1 MKIIKYISLI
11 TLALLLVACSK
22 GESENK
28 SSDQEAKATEIPKKV
43 FSSQKSDEKISE
55 DEMGSSIK
63 KYLDTFDALDEN
75 TSEIRDK
82 DELNEKDQNKLNKLT
97 KLTNKNDKNFKQ
109 FIENNQLPK
118 QYEKGSLKVSDYVTS
133 VNELMNKI
141 NDKVDATMDDSN
153 TDQTKLKNVGELKEI
168 NAQYKKQV
176 NGKKQKEVEQF
187 LNKHDIQTKAFE

>member
-75 TSEIRDK
+75 TSKIRDK

-153 TDQTKLKNVGELKEI
+153 TDQTKLKNVGEIKEI

>member
-43 FSSQKSDEKISE
+43 FSSQKSDEKISK

-153 TDQTKLKNVGELKEI
+153 TDQTKLKNVGEIKEI

>member
-75 TSEIRDK
+75 TSKIRDK

-141 NDKVDATMDDSN
+141 NDKVDATMDGSN
-153 TDQTKLKNVGELKEI
+153 TDQTKLKNVGEIKEI

>member
-11 TLALLLVACSK
+11 TLALLLAACSN

-43 FSSQKSDEKISE
+43 FSSRKSDEKISE

-82 DELNEKDQNKLNKLT
+82 DELNEKDQDKLNKLT

-133 VNELMNKI
+133 VNELMNQI
-141 NDKVDATMDDSN
+141 NDKVDATMDDAN
-153 TDQTKLKNVGELKEI
+153 TDQTKLKNVGEIKEI

>member
-75 TSEIRDK
+75 TSKIRDK

-153 TDQTKLKNVGELKEI
+153 TDQTKLKNVGEIKEI

-187 LNKHDIQTKAFE
+187 LNKHDIRTKAFE

>member
-75 TSEIRDK
+75 TSKIRDK

-153 TDQTKLKNVGELKEI
+153 TDQTKLKNVGEIKEI

-187 LNKHDIQTKAFE
+187 LNKHDSTLR

>member
-118 QYEKGSLKVSDYVTS
+118 QYKKGSLKVSDYVTS

-153 TDQTKLKNVGELKEI
+153 TDQTKLKNVGEIKEI

>member
-153 TDQTKLKNVGELKEI
+153 TDQTKLKNVGEIKEI

>member
-43 FSSQKSDEKISE
+43 FLSQKSDEKISE

-75 TSEIRDK
+75 TSKIRDK

-97 KLTNKNDKNFKQ
+97 KLTNKNDENFKQ

-153 TDQTKLKNVGELKEI
+153 TDQTKLKNVGEIKEI

>member
-11 TLALLLVACSK
+11 TLALLLVACSN

-82 DELNEKDQNKLNKLT
+82 DELNEKDQDKLNKLT

-118 QYEKGSLKVSDYVTS
+118 QYEKGSLKVSNYVTS
-133 VNELMNKI
+133 VNELMNQI
-141 NDKVDATMDDSN
+141 NDKVDATTDDAN
-153 TDQTKLKNVGELKEI
+153 TDQTKLKNVGEIKEI

-187 LNKHDIQTKAFE
+187 LNKHDIQTNAFE

>member
-43 FSSQKSDEKISE
+43 FLSQKSDEKISE

-153 TDQTKLKNVGELKEI
+153 TDQTKLKNVGEIKEI

>member
-28 SSDQEAKATEIPKKV
+28 SSDQEVKATEIPKKV

-109 FIENNQLPK
+109 FIENNKLPK
-118 QYEKGSLKVSDYVTS
+118 QYKKGSLKVSDYVTS

-153 TDQTKLKNVGELKEI
+153 TDQTKLKNVGEIKEI

>member
-28 SSDQEAKATEIPKKV
+28 SSDQEAKATEVPKKV

-55 DEMGSSIK
+55 DEMGSNIK
-63 KYLDTFDALDEN
+63 KYLDTFNALDEN
-75 TSEIRDK
+75 TSKIRDK
-82 DELNEKDQNKLNKLT
+82 DELNEKDQDKLNKLT
-97 KLTNKNDKNFKQ
+97 KLTNKNDENFKQ

-141 NDKVDATMDDSN
+141 NDKVDTTMDDSK
-153 TDQTKLKNVGELKEI
+153 TDQTKLKNVGEIKEI

>member
-75 TSEIRDK
+75 TSKIRDK

-153 TDQTKLKNVGELKEI
+153 TDQTKLKNVGEIKEI

-176 NGKKQKEVEQF
+176 NGKKQKEVEQI

>member
-55 DEMGSSIK
+55 DEMGSNIK

-75 TSEIRDK
+75 TSKIRDK

-153 TDQTKLKNVGELKEI
+153 TDQTKLKNVGEIKEI

>member
-153 TDQTKLKNVGELKEI
+153 TDQTKLKNVGEIKEI
-168 NAQYKKQV
+168 KAQYKKQV

>member
-28 SSDQEAKATEIPKKV
+28 SSDQEAKATEVPKKV

-55 DEMGSSIK
+55 DEMGSNIK
-63 KYLDTFDALDEN
+63 KYLDTFNALDEN

-82 DELNEKDQNKLNKLT
+82 DELNEKDQDKLNKLT
-97 KLTNKNDKNFKQ
+97 KLTNKNDENFKQ

-153 TDQTKLKNVGELKEI
+153 TDQTKLKNVGEIKEI

-187 LNKHDIQTKAFE
+187 LNKHDIRTKAFE

>member
-75 TSEIRDK
+75 TSKIRDK

-97 KLTNKNDKNFKQ
+97 KLTNKNDENFKQ

-153 TDQTKLKNVGELKEI
+153 TDQTKLKNVGEIKEI

>member
-28 SSDQEAKATEIPKKV
+28 SSDQEAKATEVPKKV

-55 DEMGSSIK
+55 DEMGSNIK
-63 KYLDTFDALDEN
+63 KYLDTFNALDEN
-75 TSEIRDK
+75 TSKIRDK
-82 DELNEKDQNKLNKLT
+82 DELNEKDQDKLNKLT
-97 KLTNKNDKNFKQ
+97 KLTNKNDENFKQ

-153 TDQTKLKNVGELKEI
+153 TDQTKLKNVGEIKEI

>member
-11 TLALLLVACSK
+11 TLALLLAACSN

-82 DELNEKDQNKLNKLT
+82 DELNEKDQDKLNKLT

-118 QYEKGSLKVSDYVTS
+118 QYEKGSLKVSNYVTS
-133 VNELMNKI
+133 INELMNQI
-141 NDKVDATMDDSN
+141 NDKVDATMDDAN
-153 TDQTKLKNVGELKEI
+153 TDQTKLKNVGEIKEI

>member
-1 MKIIKYISLI
+1 MKIIKYISFI

-28 SSDQEAKATEIPKKV
+28 SSDQEAKATEVPKKV

-55 DEMGSSIK
+55 DEMGSNIK
-63 KYLDTFDALDEN
+63 KYLDTFNALDEN
-75 TSEIRDK
+75 TSKIRDK
-82 DELNEKDQNKLNKLT
+82 DELNEKDQDKLNKLT
-97 KLTNKNDKNFKQ
+97 KLTNKNDENFKQ

-141 NDKVDATMDDSN
+141 NDKVDATMDDSK
-153 TDQTKLKNVGELKEI
+153 TDQTKLKNVGEIKEI

>member
-75 TSEIRDK
+75 TSKIRDK
-82 DELNEKDQNKLNKLT
+82 DELNEKDQNKLNNLT

-153 TDQTKLKNVGELKEI
+153 TDQTKLKNVGEIKEI

>member
-22 GESENK
+22 RESENK

-75 TSEIRDK
+75 TSKIRDK

-97 KLTNKNDKNFKQ
+97 KLTNKNDENFKQ

-153 TDQTKLKNVGELKEI
+153 TDQTKLKNVGEIKEI

>member
-11 TLALLLVACSK
+11 ILALLLVACSK

-153 TDQTKLKNVGELKEI
+153 TDQTKLKNVGEIKEI

-187 LNKHDIQTKAFE
+187 LNKHDIQTKDFE

>member
-11 TLALLLVACSK
+11 TLALLLAACSN

-82 DELNEKDQNKLNKLT
+82 DELNEKDQDKLNKLT

-118 QYEKGSLKVSDYVTS
+118 QYEKGSLKVSNYVTS
-133 VNELMNKI
+133 VNELMNQI
-141 NDKVDATMDDSN
+141 NDKVDATTDDAN
-153 TDQTKLKNVGELKEI
+153 TDQTKLKNVGEIKEI

-187 LNKHDIQTKAFE
+187 LNKHDIQTNAFE

>member
-63 KYLDTFDALDEN
+63 KYLDTFDTLDEN
-75 TSEIRDK
+75 TSKIRDK

-153 TDQTKLKNVGELKEI
+153 TDQTKLKNVG
-168 NAQYKKQV
+168 
-176 NGKKQKEVEQF
+176 
-187 LNKHDIQTKAFE
+187 

>member
-11 TLALLLVACSK
+11 TLAFLLVACSK

-75 TSEIRDK
+75 TSKIRDK

-153 TDQTKLKNVGELKEI
+153 TDQTKLKNVGEIKEI

>member
-43 FSSQKSDEKISE
+43 FSSQKSDEKVSE

-63 KYLDTFDALDEN
+63 KYLDTFDALYEN

-153 TDQTKLKNVGELKEI
+153 TDQTKLKNVGEIKEI

>member
-28 SSDQEAKATEIPKKV
+28 SSDQKAKATETPKKV

-153 TDQTKLKNVGELKEI
+153 TDQTKLKNVGEIKEI

>member
-97 KLTNKNDKNFKQ
+97 KLTNKNDENFKQ

-153 TDQTKLKNVGELKEI
+153 TDQTKLKNVGEIKEI

>member
-28 SSDQEAKATEIPKKV
+28 SSNQEAKATEIPKKV

-75 TSEIRDK
+75 TSKIRDK

-153 TDQTKLKNVGELKEI
+153 TDQTKLKNVGEIKEI

>member
-75 TSEIRDK
+75 TSESRDK

-153 TDQTKLKNVGELKEI
+153 TDQTKLKNVGEIKEI

>member
-153 TDQTKLKNVGELKEI
+153 TDQTKLKNVGEIKEI

-187 LNKHDIQTKAFE
+187 LNKHDIQTKDFE

>member
-63 KYLDTFDALDEN
+63 KYLDTFDTLDEN
-75 TSEIRDK
+75 TSKIRDK

-118 QYEKGSLKVSDYVTS
+118 QY
-133 VNELMNKI
+133 
-141 NDKVDATMDDSN
+141 
-153 TDQTKLKNVGELKEI
+153 
-168 NAQYKKQV
+168 
-176 NGKKQKEVEQF
+176 
-187 LNKHDIQTKAFE
+187 

>member
-1 MKIIKYISLI
+1 M
-11 TLALLLVACSK
+11 
-22 GESENK
+22 
-28 SSDQEAKATEIPKKV
+28 
-43 FSSQKSDEKISE
+43 SE

-153 TDQTKLKNVGELKEI
+153 TDQTKLKNVGEIKEI

>member
-75 TSEIRDK
+75 TSKIRDK

-153 TDQTKLKNVGELKEI
+153 TDQTKLKNSGEIKEI

>member
-43 FSSQKSDEKISE
+43 FSSQKSDEKVSE

-63 KYLDTFDALDEN
+63 KYLDRFDALYEN

-153 TDQTKLKNVGELKEI
+153 TDQTKLKNVGEIKEI